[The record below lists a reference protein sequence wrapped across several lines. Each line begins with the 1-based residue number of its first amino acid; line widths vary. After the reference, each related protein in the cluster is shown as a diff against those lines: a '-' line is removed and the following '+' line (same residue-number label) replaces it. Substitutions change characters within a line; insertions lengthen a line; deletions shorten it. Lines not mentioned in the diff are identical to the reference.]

1 MNIVGSVLQGVL
13 YLFLLFL
20 IGRLVL
26 EVLQSF
32 ARQWK
37 PTGVVLVIAEATYTV
52 TDPPL
57 KLLRRF
63 IPPIRLGNVA
73 LDLSFTVLILVVW
86 VLIVF
91 VGSIFG
97 GG

>member
-1 MNIVGSVLQGVL
+1 MNIAGQVLTYLL
-13 YLFLLFL
+13 YFFLLFL

-37 PTGVVLVIAEATYTV
+37 PSGVVLVIAEATYTV

-63 IPPIRLGNVA
+63 IPPVRLGNVA

-86 VLIVF
+86 ILIMVI
-91 VGSIFG
+91 GSVFG
-97 GG
+97 GP

>member
-1 MNIVGSVLQGVL
+1 MNIAGQVLTYLL
-13 YLFLLFL
+13 YFFLLFL

-26 EVLQSF
+26 EVVQSF

-37 PTGVVLVIAEATYTV
+37 PSGVVLVIAEATYTV

-63 IPPIRLGNVA
+63 IPPVRLGNVA

-86 VLIVF
+86 ILIMVI
-91 VGSIFG
+91 GSVFG
-97 GG
+97 GP

>member
-1 MNIVGSVLQGVL
+1 MNIVGTVLQVVL
-13 YLFLLFL
+13 YFFLLFL
-20 IGRLVL
+20 IGRLIL

-86 VLIVF
+86 VLIIF

>member
-1 MNIVGSVLQGVL
+1 MNIVASVLTTVL
-13 YLFLLFL
+13 WIFLLFL

-32 ARQWK
+32 ARSWR
-37 PTGVVLVIAEATYTV
+37 PRGAVLVVAEVTYTV

-63 IPPIRLGNVA
+63 IPPVRLGNVA
-73 LDLSFTVLILVVW
+73 LDLSFTVLFLVVYI
-86 VLIVF
+86 LIILI
-91 VGSIFG
+91 GSWSQ
-97 GG
+97 

>member
-1 MNIVGSVLQGVL
+1 VSVTIVGTVLSALL
-13 YLFLLFL
+13 YIFLLFL
-20 IGRLVL
+20 IGRLIL

-32 ARQWK
+32 ARSWR

-86 VLIVF
+86 VMIIF
-91 VGSIFG
+91 VQEL
-97 GG
+97 

>member
-1 MNIVGSVLQGVL
+1 MSVVGTVLQAIL
-13 YLFLLFL
+13 YFFLLFL
-20 IGRLVL
+20 IGRLIL

-37 PTGVVLVIAEATYTV
+37 PTGVVLVIAEATYTI

-57 KLLRRF
+57 KFLRRF

-86 VLIVF
+86 VLIIF
-91 VGSIFG
+91 VQRL
-97 GG
+97 

>member
-1 MNIVGSVLQGVL
+1 MTIVGSVLTTVL

-26 EVLQSF
+26 EVVQSF
-32 ARQWK
+32 SRTWK
-37 PTGVVLVIAEATYTV
+37 PTGPVLVIAEIIYTI

-63 IPPIRLGNVA
+63 IPPVRLGNVA

-86 VLIVF
+86 IMIYF
-91 VGSIFG
+91 VQRI
-97 GG
+97 

>member
-1 MNIVGSVLQGVL
+1 VPVTTVGAVLSALL

-26 EVLQSF
+26 ETVQSF
-32 ARQWK
+32 ARQWR
-37 PTGVVLVIAEATYTV
+37 PTGVVLVLAEATYTV

-63 IPPIRLGNVA
+63 IPQVRLGNVA
-73 LDLSFTVLILVVW
+73 LDLSFMVLFIVVY
-86 VLIVF
+86 IMIIF
-91 VGSIFG
+91 VERL
-97 GG
+97 

>member
-1 MNIVGSVLQGVL
+1 VSVTIVGSVLLAAL
-13 YLFLLFL
+13 YIFLLFL

-32 ARQWK
+32 ARSWR
-37 PTGVVLVIAEATYTV
+37 PTGVVLVIAEATYTI

-63 IPPIRLGNVA
+63 IRPIRLGNVA

-86 VLIVF
+86 VMIIF
-91 VGSIFG
+91 VQRL
-97 GG
+97 

>member
-1 MNIVGSVLQGVL
+1 MNIVGSVLQGIL

-86 VLIVF
+86 VLIIF

>member
-1 MNIVGSVLQGVL
+1 MTIVGTVLSALL
-13 YLFLLFL
+13 YFFLLFL
-20 IGRLVL
+20 IGRLIL

-32 ARQWK
+32 ARSWR

-86 VLIVF
+86 VMIIF
-91 VGSIFG
+91 VQEL
-97 GG
+97 

>member
-1 MNIVGSVLQGVL
+1 VNVVASIITTVLWI
-13 YLFLLFL
+13 FLLLL
-20 IGRLVL
+20 IGRLIL

-32 ARQWK
+32 ARSWK
-37 PTGVVLVIAEATYTV
+37 PTGFLLVVAEITYTI

-73 LDLSFTVLILVVW
+73 LDLSFTVLFFVVW
-86 VLIVF
+86 FMIMV
-91 VGSIFG
+91 VGSWSS
-97 GG
+97 

>member
-1 MNIVGSVLQGVL
+1 MNIVGLVLQYVL

-20 IGRLVL
+20 IGRLIL

-32 ARQWK
+32 ARQWR
-37 PTGVVLVIAEATYTV
+37 PTGVVLVIAEATYTI

-63 IPPIRLGNVA
+63 IPPVRLGNVA
-73 LDLSFTVLILVVW
+73 LDLSFTFLILVVW
-86 VLIVF
+86 VMIIF
-91 VGSIFG
+91 VQRL
-97 GG
+97 

>member
-1 MNIVGSVLQGVL
+1 MNIVGDVLLYVL
-13 YLFLLFL
+13 YFFLLFL
-20 IGRLVL
+20 IGRLIL

-37 PTGVVLVIAEATYTV
+37 PTGVVLVIAEATYTI

-63 IPPIRLGNVA
+63 IPPLRLGNVA
-73 LDLSFTVLILVVW
+73 LDLSFTFLILVVW
-86 VLIVF
+86 VMIIF
-91 VGSIFG
+91 VQRL
-97 GG
+97 